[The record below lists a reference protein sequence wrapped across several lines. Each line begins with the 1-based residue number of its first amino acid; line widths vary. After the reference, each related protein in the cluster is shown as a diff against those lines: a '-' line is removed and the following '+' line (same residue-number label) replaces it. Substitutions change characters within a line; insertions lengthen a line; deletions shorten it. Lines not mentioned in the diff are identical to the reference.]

1 MHQREFR
8 KELLHL
14 LVSNQHIVM
23 NHDKLRPKKPK
34 GLPTMAQQLAGQA
47 IKQRQ
52 RIVLVCEEALLEDEA
67 DGVGKS
73 SPPSGRVSSGSA
85 LLRSR
90 SDASTVIEALV
101 VALRVPPFSDRDL
114 FGIRVGLEL
123 AIDAVLASTDQG
135 MRVRYHLGPDGLLID
150 VEAHQNIEPQLSE
163 QALHLLRHFMTEAR
177 AHERGVTLYRRVH
190 HSG

>member
-1 MHQREFR
+1 MA
-8 KELLHL
+8 LH
-14 LVSNQHIVM
+14 
-23 NHDKLRPKKPK
+23 
-34 GLPTMAQQLAGQA
+34 LAGQA
-47 IKQRQ
+47 SKQRK
-52 RIVLVCEEALLEDEA
+52 RIVVVCEDALLEDEA
-67 DGVGKS
+67 DAGGPV

-114 FGIRVGLEL
+114 FGIRVGLEV
-123 AIDAVLASTDQG
+123 AIDAVLAFTDQG

-150 VEAHQNIEPQLSE
+150 VEAQQTIEPTLSE

-177 AHERGVTLYRRVH
+177 VHERGVTLYRRLPH
-190 HSG
+190 PG